1 MSNEVYRAVD
11 QEMARRK
18 AVWKTA
24 PNPNRNK
31 TFQKIVDWWS
41 LWKFERYIKRDIKQF
56 IKDAEKQVAVYQ
68 TAVDATLRA
77 FEQFRTVIAET
88 KVAEEGWDY
97 VDLGTGAGVQVFKGK
112 TKKAA
117 ITAIVKAQRNT
128 NAISNNFKK

>member
-18 AVWKTA
+18 AIWKTV
-24 PNPNRNK
+24 PNPNGNK

-88 KVAEEGWDY
+88 QVAEEGWDY
-97 VDLGTGAGVQVFKGK
+97 VDLGDGAGVQVFKGRTQK
-112 TKKAA
+112 EA
-117 ITAIVKAQRNT
+117 IAAIVKAQRNT
-128 NAISNNFKK
+128 NAISHNFKK

>member
-11 QEMARRK
+11 QEMARQK
-18 AVWKTA
+18 AVWKTV

-56 IKDAEKQVAVYQ
+56 IKDAEKQAAVYQ

-77 FEQFRTVIAET
+77 FEEFRTVVAET
-88 KVAEEGWDY
+88 QVAEEGWDY
-97 VDLGTGAGVQVFKGK
+97 VDLGTGAGVQVFKGN

-128 NAISNNFKK
+128 NAISHNFKK